1 LPLEN
6 IRPPSSGE
14 RGHLAVEFMGSLRP
28 IWELPAVP
36 AMAGLFV
43 GHDDGACE
51 AGVKG
56 ESGRVKPRR
65 RRARWT
71 GRSLGSQQMDFWRE
85 TTWWKMNLER

>member
-36 AMAGLFV
+36 AMAGIFV
-43 GHDDGACE
+43 GHGDGTCE

-56 ESGRVKPRR
+56 EWNTLSCVEESRHL
-65 RRARWT
+65 RASSW
-71 GRSLGSQQMDFWRE
+71 RSRDE
-85 TTWWKMNLER
+85 EE

>member
-36 AMAGLFV
+36 AMAVIFV
-43 GHDDGACE
+43 GHGDGACE
-51 AGVKG
+51 EPAEGGKHLG
-56 ESGRVKPRR
+56 LGNQQLEKPRR
-65 RRARWT
+65 RRIEVDFL
-71 GRSLGSQQMDFWRE
+71 GRDNIVEDESRE
-85 TTWWKMNLER
+85 K